1 MIQAFVCEHC
11 GFCCAIVFS
20 SRDVGGM
27 LLLYFL
33 YFIIYVSFLHFYYIL
48 DTVLIYHL
56 SVCARVT
63 KLLVLIVE

>member
-1 MIQAFVCEHC
+1 MMQSFVGEHC

-48 DTVLIYHL
+48 FSVVIYHL

-63 KLLVLIVE
+63 KLLALIVE